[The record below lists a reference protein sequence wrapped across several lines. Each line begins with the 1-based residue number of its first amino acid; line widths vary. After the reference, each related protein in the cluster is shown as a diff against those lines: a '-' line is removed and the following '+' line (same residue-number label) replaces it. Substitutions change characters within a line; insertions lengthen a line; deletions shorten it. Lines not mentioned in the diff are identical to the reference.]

1 MQKISAMNQNGA
13 DEPKCTDREKEDVG
27 AYDGLWK
34 ATSYGCEKDD
44 LNNDGIRINK
54 ELNEGLS
61 TLYLNI
67 TNDQVLY
74 EIKYIKT
81 NEKFSTCLSNVTE
94 RWSVRNNQLTVSDT
108 VQTIFKVGTF
118 IECQGNKTVKK
129 ARIHHI
135 TLNQDTFKIVLT
147 GEVPSPVI
155 KICKASAMSIQ
166 FKKVDSYQ

>member
-1 MQKISAMNQNGA
+1 MNQNGA
-13 DEPKCTDREKEDVG
+13 DEPKCTDREKEDVD
-27 AYDGLWK
+27 AYNGLWK

-44 LNNDGIRINK
+44 LNNHGIRMNK

-61 TLYLNI
+61 TLYLKI

-74 EIKYIKT
+74 EIKYLKT

-118 IECQGNKTVKK
+118 EECRGNQTVKK
-129 ARIHHI
+129 ARTHNIN
-135 TLNQDTFKIVLT
+135 LNQDTFKIVFT
-147 GEVPSPVI
+147 GEVPSHLI

-166 FKKVDSYQ
+166 FKKVNSYK